1 LAPVIHRHEE
11 GSAGMV
17 AKKRPHPDLLSDGT
31 HEMVVLATIK
41 RFPSEGYGFKQT
53 CQGINWESRIKD
65 KPRRLG
71 KRRKKN

>member
-1 LAPVIHRHEE
+1 
-11 GSAGMV
+11 
-17 AKKRPHPDLLSDGT
+17 
-31 HEMVVLATIK
+31 MVVLATIK